1 MPRIEVL
8 KTKAFE
14 KLLRKEPI
22 DDTALYVA
30 VKDAMGSN
38 RGSLGHKL
46 YKIRIG
52 SRFGGKRGSY
62 RLIMYYRIGTRIVFL
77 YLYAKNEKADLKPQ
91 EQKAFSI
98 LSKELDRLTGAD
110 VQRLVSQ
117 NELVRCDY
125 DIEEK

>member
-22 DDTALYVA
+22 DDTALKVA
-30 VKDAMGSN
+30 VKDAMASN

-46 YKIRIG
+46 FKIRIG

-62 RLIMYYRIGTRIVFL
+62 RVILYYRIGTRIVFL
-77 YLYAKNEKADLKPQ
+77 YLYAKNEKANLNSQ
-91 EQKAFSI
+91 EQKAFFM
-98 LSKELDRLTGAD
+98 LSKEFDRLTGAD
-110 VQRLVSQ
+110 VERLVSQ
-117 NELVRCDY
+117 NELVRCNY
-125 DIEEK
+125 DIEE